1 MKIVKNYQRT
11 DSEVKAAK
19 GGAGGTQKCPKC
31 QSEIPIAEWKE
42 HMRLELMD
50 PKWREE
56 KQKRE
61 ERAKLNSLA
70 GGDEIAQNLKRFA

>member
-1 MKIVKNYQRT
+1 
-11 DSEVKAAK
+11 
-19 GGAGGTQKCPKC
+19 
-31 QSEIPIAEWKE
+31 
-42 HMRLELMD
+42 MRLELMD

-70 GGDEIAQNLKRFA
+70 SGDEITTNLKKFAAERRDIFP